1 MGTYRREG
9 DSYDQDFVSDGVL
22 YRVDN
27 RKPNHFTH
35 DSLGDPFDCTE
46 DHNHPEYVDDRPEWS
61 DLSRSEKNLAFSFL
75 AVVGGTVLL
84 AGYGFAALIHRLL
97 F

>member
-9 DSYDQDFVSDGVL
+9 DSFDQ
-22 YRVDN
+22 
-27 RKPNHFTH
+27 
-35 DSLGDPFDCTE
+35 
-46 DHNHPEYVDDRPEWS
+46 DHNHPERVTEWQ
-61 DLSRSEKNLAFSFL
+61 DLSRSEKNLALSFL